1 MAIFDKLE
9 SWFKATGVKVS
20 ADFDKLFGAN
30 AAKGFATGVEA
41 ILKSAIGTIATNA
54 VEDVEK
60 LAKTTTMSSGEKFAA
75 AFAQIT
81 EEAAKVGIQAA
92 VSVKNMLIELVV
104 QREAGSITV
113 PATAAVPA
121 PAGLVASPAPYATP
135 YPSLGHTPAP
145 VVAGVDP
152 TAVATGRST
161 IIPEQHGGKTS
172 TSL

>member
-121 PAGLVASPAPYATP
+121 PALAPVSPVTP